1 MLEASRNM
9 LAELAAIL
17 LPVAACVAIG
27 FWLDR
32 RGLSLPRREVSILVA
47 DIGAPCLVFHSLATA
62 GLDAS
67 VLARMAG
74 AASLAVL
81 AFFVVGYG
89 FVRAAG
95 WPVHTFVPPVIFANT
110 GNMGLPLC
118 LFAFGEDAMGL
129 AVACFAVFTVFQ
141 FSLGLWLWSGKQGIL
156 QMLRSPV
163 AWATVLGF
171 ACAALAVKPPLVVTN
186 TTRLIGGMT
195 IPLMLITLGISLAS
209 MRSGNLRRA
218 VAISILRLTLGP
230 AVGFAL
236 AWLFGFEGDARGVLV
251 LECAMPVAVFNY
263 LLALR
268 YERDAEEVAGLIVVS
283 TALSVL
289 TIPALV
295 VLLL

>member
-1 MLEASRNM
+1 M

-17 LPVAACVAIG
+17 LPVVACVTIG

-62 GLDAS
+62 GLEAQE
-67 VLARMAG
+67 LAKMAG

-81 AFFVVGYG
+81 VFFAVGYT
-89 FVRAAG
+89 FVRACG

-129 AVACFAVFTVFQ
+129 AVACFAMFTVFQ
-141 FSLGLWLWSGKQGIL
+141 FSLGLTLWSGKRGFL
-156 QMLRSPV
+156 EMLRAPV

-171 ACAALAVKPPLVVTN
+171 GCVALSVKPPLMLTN

-209 MRSGNLRRA
+209 MRATNLRRA
-218 VAISILRLTLGP
+218 IAISALRLTLGP
-230 AVGFAL
+230 LVGFGL
-236 AWLFGFEGDARGVLV
+236 AWLFRFEGDARGVLV
-251 LECAMPVAVFNY
+251 LQCAMPVAVFNY
-263 LLALR
+263 LLAIR
-268 YERDAEEVAGLIVVS
+268 YERDPAEVAGLIVVS

-289 TIPALV
+289 TIPALL

>member
-1 MLEASRNM
+1 M

-17 LPVAACVAIG
+17 LPVVVCVAIG
-27 FWLDR
+27 FLLDR
-32 RGLSLPRREVSILVA
+32 RKLSLPRREVSILVA
-47 DIGAPCLVFHSLATA
+47 DIGAPCLVFHSLSTA
-62 GLDAS
+62 GLEAPL
-67 VLARMAG
+67 LAKMAG

-81 AFFVVGYG
+81 AFFAVGYAV
-89 FVRAAG
+89 VRIAG

-129 AVACFAVFTVFQ
+129 AVACFAMFTVFQ
-141 FSLGLWLWSGKQGIL
+141 FSLGLWLWSGKQGVM

-163 AWATVLGF
+163 AWATLLGF
-171 ACAALAVKPPLVVTN
+171 ACAAFGLKPPLAVIN

-209 MRSGNLRRA
+209 MRATNLRRA
-218 VAISILRLTLGP
+218 IAISALRLTLGP
-230 AVGFAL
+230 LVGFAL
-236 AWLFGFEGDARGVLV
+236 AWLFRFEGDARGVLV

-268 YERDAEEVAGLIVVS
+268 YERDAEEVAGLIMVS

-289 TIPALV
+289 TIPALL